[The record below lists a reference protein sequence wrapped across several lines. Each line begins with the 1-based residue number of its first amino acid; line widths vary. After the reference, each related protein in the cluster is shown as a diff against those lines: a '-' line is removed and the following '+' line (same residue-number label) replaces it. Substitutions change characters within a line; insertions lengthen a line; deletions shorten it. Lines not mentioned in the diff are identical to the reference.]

1 MIATEQW
8 LLNLELSV
16 TAVPN
21 HMFFYWLKLDKKG
34 YAGIVI
40 SKLLKIMIL
49 LAVGIVQDI
58 TTNIVQKS

>member
-1 MIATEQW
+1 MATEQW

-21 HMFFYWLKLDKKG
+21 HMFFYWLKLDKKAC
-34 YAGIVI
+34 AGNGN
-40 SKLLKIMIL
+40 SKLPKTMIL